1 MPSSSVLIRLPKM
14 QHGKMP
20 KVQGAKV
27 QGMPKVLPELCKN
40 LEAALCEQASNDPDM
55 FLISREGKSLP
66 AHKCVLTLFSPGLA
80 NLLASCPPHLPPSL
94 LLPDTGFRALCGL
107 LSLFYTGL
115 LPVKEGEEEV
125 LKEVEGT
132 AAMMGLTLDLR
143 RESSFGEEKINLEET
158 VKVETEKEH
167 SKKSKA
173 KKPRKPRRSL
183 EPRVSTPESRPSP
196 ITKRSPKPAAPDR
209 NAELEAKLASMWGA
223 RKQTNIF
230 ENRSDANPPPIVV
243 ESPQTGSEKRAPALA
258 GRACSLCKERF
269 ENLKE
274 LGSHIEKV
282 HKPARGRGSPRVQSP
297 REMGALSRPSSP
309 LLGRKSGQ
317 RSQDFSWKMSS
328 EEKPSK
334 KKNVFD
340 VPQAFNSN
348 QEEHKNSQ
356 KRRNW

>member
-1 MPSSSVLIRLPKM
+1 M
-14 QHGKMP
+14 
-20 KVQGAKV
+20 
-27 QGMPKVLPELCKN
+27 
-40 LEAALCEQASNDPDM
+40 
-55 FLISREGKSLP
+55 
-66 AHKCVLTLFSPGLA
+66 
-80 NLLASCPPHLPPSL
+80 
-94 LLPDTGFRALCGL
+94 
-107 LSLFYTGL
+107 
-115 LPVKEGEEEV
+115 
-125 LKEVEGT
+125 KEVEGT

-158 VKVETEKEH
+158 VKMETEKEQ

-196 ITKRSPKPAAPDR
+196 IKLRSPKPAPPPDR

-230 ENRSDANPPPIVV
+230 ENRNDANLPPIVV
-243 ESPQTGSEKRAPALA
+243 ESPQAGGEKQAPTPV

-297 REMGALSRPSSP
+297 LEMDASS
-309 LLGRKSGQ
+309 KSQ
-317 RSQDFSWKMSS
+317 RSQNFSWKMSS
-328 EEKPSK
+328 GEKPSK

-340 VPQAFNSN
+340 VPLAFNSN
-348 QEEHKNSQ
+348 QEEQKSSQ

>member
-1 MPSSSVLIRLPKM
+1 M
-14 QHGKMP
+14 
-20 KVQGAKV
+20 
-27 QGMPKVLPELCKN
+27 
-40 LEAALCEQASNDPDM
+40 
-55 FLISREGKSLP
+55 
-66 AHKCVLTLFSPGLA
+66 A

-125 LKEVEGT
+125 LKEVEAT

-143 RESSFGEEKINLEET
+143 RESSFGEATANLDET
-158 VKVETEKEH
+158 VKMENEKGSEQL
-167 SKKSKA
+167 KKPKV
-173 KKPRKPRRSL
+173 KKPRKPRRTNL

-196 ITKRSPKPAAPDR
+196 VTSRSPKPASPDS

-230 ENRSDANPPPIVV
+230 ENRNDAKPS
-243 ESPQTGSEKRAPALA
+243 SPCDVQSTPTVCEKQAPAPG

-269 ENLKE
+269 GNLKE
-274 LGSHIEKV
+274 LGSHIELV
-282 HKPARGRGSPRVQSP
+282 HKPARGRVSPRMQSSL
-297 REMGALSRPSSP
+297 EIGAMQRSPGRPSSP
-309 LLGRKSGQ
+309 MLSRKSDQ
-317 RSQDFSWKMSS
+317 RSKDFLWKMSS
-328 EEKPSK
+328 GDKPSK

-348 QEEHKNSQ
+348 QGEHKSPQ
-356 KRRNW
+356 RRRNW

>member
-1 MPSSSVLIRLPKM
+1 M
-14 QHGKMP
+14 QHDIMP
-20 KVQGAKV
+20 KVKGAKV
-27 QGMPKVLPELCKN
+27 QGMPKVLPELYKN

-143 RESSFGEEKINLEET
+143 RESSFGEERTNLEET
-158 VKVETEKEH
+158 VEMEREKE
-167 SKKSKA
+167 KPNKSKA
-173 KKPRKPRRSL
+173 KNPRKSQRFL
-183 EPRVSTPESRPSP
+183 EPRVSSPESRSSP
-196 ITKRSPKPAAPDR
+196 PTRRSPKPATPDR

-223 RKQTNIF
+223 RNKTNIF
-230 ENRSDANPPPIVV
+230 ENRNDSNPPLIVV
-243 ESPQTGSEKRAPALA
+243 ESPQTVGEKQATTLA

-269 ENLKE
+269 ENL
-274 LGSHIEKV
+274 
-282 HKPARGRGSPRVQSP
+282 
-297 REMGALSRPSSP
+297 
-309 LLGRKSGQ
+309 
-317 RSQDFSWKMSS
+317 
-328 EEKPSK
+328 
-334 KKNVFD
+334 
-340 VPQAFNSN
+340 
-348 QEEHKNSQ
+348 
-356 KRRNW
+356 